1 MILGLDPMAFFLLG
15 LAGVGVIVALMVK
28 WMDRNAGKAT

>member
-1 MILGLDPMAFFLLG
+1 MILGLDPMVFFLLG
-15 LAGVGVIVALMVK
+15 LAGVGVVVTLMVK